1 MLRFQSQKKS
11 SMNPGFSIIPGS
23 DVYKDG
29 RMMGQSAMI
38 RFILILLLSSSLYAS
53 SPVSGTI
60 GPVQT
65 SVEEGSITG
74 IALKAASEEYTEAWL
89 DQYAV
94 DKVSFGEAY
103 SSLLSDTLPLSDL
116 IASGERNGA
125 VSVMSLES
133 GTVLSFIFTDG
144 RISAVS
150 LSP

>member
-1 MLRFQSQKKS
+1 MKHIFQFFFYLLKNKEICFVQTYEY
-11 SMNPGFSIIPGS
+11 IQ
-23 DVYKDG
+23 V
-29 RMMGQSAMI
+29 A
-38 RFILILLLSSSLYAS
+38 ILILLLSSSLYAS